1 MKPRLLYP
9 DRDLDLDAEAPANAD
24 DLTRDLGLDT
34 LFGAMADGDEFLY
47 RTCEHT
53 VLATVD
59 DPDVIV
65 YRQRVLRD
73 CLAHPEPAREI
84 YDIAVEAIKGEKTI
98 YRGIFFDRYPE
109 PTLHRSIEALEF
121 FVGILKRL
129 RQMAEHHLGYFESD
143 GLRTLL
149 RQLVRELDDAYL
161 DEIGEHLRR
170 LRFRKGVLISAEL
183 GKGHKGRNYV
193 LRKPNDRGPGWLN
206 ALTGKSPESYSFRI
220 ADRDEAG
227 SRALAE
233 LRGRGIDLAAN
244 SLARS
249 ADHITSYF
257 TLLRGELGFY
267 MGCLNLHAALAAKG
281 RPTCFPVP
289 TPSAP
294 AALRFRDL
302 YDLNLGLR
310 LDNEVVGN
318 DADATDRSLIMITGA
333 NQGGKS
339 TFLRSVGLA
348 QLLMQA
354 GMFTPA
360 TSYTANVASGLY
372 THYRR
377 EEDATMNS
385 GKFDEE
391 LNRMSQIAEEIRP
404 HAMVLFN
411 ESFAA
416 TNEREGSEIARQIIR
431 ALRERDIKVVFV
443 THLYDL
449 AHSLHRNGDDSTALF
464 LRAERESDGRRTFRL
479 VTGEPLP
486 TSYGPDLY
494 HRIFGSPERATV
506 GSRGRHTG

>member
-1 MKPRLLYP
+1 MKPRLLHP
-9 DRDLDLDAEAPANAD
+9 DRDLDIDAEPPANAA

-34 LFGAMADGDEFLY
+34 LFAAMAAGDEFLY
-47 RTCEHT
+47 RACEHT
-53 VLATVD
+53 VLATVG
-59 DPDVIV
+59 DPGVIV
-65 YRQRVLRD
+65 YRQRVLKD
-73 CLAHPEPAREI
+73 CLAHPDLAREI

-121 FVGILKRL
+121 FVGILRRL
-129 RQMAEHHLGYFESD
+129 RQLSEHHVGHVESE

-149 RQLVRELDDAYL
+149 RGLIHELDDTYL

-170 LRFRKGVLISAEL
+170 LRFRGGVLTGAEL

-193 LRKPNDRGPGWLN
+193 LRRPNDRGPGWLN
-206 ALTGKSPESYSFRI
+206 ALTGNRPESYSFRI

-227 SRALAE
+227 GRALAE

-244 SLARS
+244 SLAQS
-249 ADHITSYF
+249 ADHITGYF
-257 TLLRGELGFY
+257 TLLRWELGFY
-267 MGCLNLHAALAAKG
+267 LGCLNLHAALADKD

-289 TPSAP
+289 TPATP
-294 AALRFRDL
+294 AVLRFRDL
-302 YDLNLGLR
+302 YDLNLALR
-310 LDNEVVGN
+310 LDTPVVGN
-318 DADATDRSLIMITGA
+318 EADATDRSLIMITGA

-339 TFLRSVGLA
+339 TFLRAVGLA

-354 GMFTPA
+354 GVFVPA
-360 TSYTANVASGLY
+360 TSYTANVAARIY
-372 THYRR
+372 THYKR
-377 EEDATMNS
+377 EEDAAMNS

-391 LNRMSQIAEEIRP
+391 LNRMSRIADEIRP
-404 HAMVLFN
+404 HSLILFN

-416 TNEREGSEIARQIIR
+416 TNEREGSEIARQVIR

-449 AHSLHRNGDDSTALF
+449 AHSLHRTGDPTALF
-464 LRAERESDGRRTFRL
+464 LRAEREADSRRTFRL
-479 VTGEPLP
+479 TEGEPLP

-494 HRIFGSPERATV
+494 QQIFGPTRQV
-506 GSRGRHTG
+506 R

>member
-9 DRDLDLDAEAPANAD
+9 DRDLDIDAEPPPNAA
-24 DLTRDLGLDT
+24 DLSRDLGLDT
-34 LFGAMADGDEFLY
+34 LFAAMAGGDEFLH

-53 VLATVD
+53 VLASVD

-65 YRQRVLRD
+65 YRQRVLTD
-73 CLAHPEPAREI
+73 CLAHPELAREM

-121 FVGILKRL
+121 FVGILRRL
-129 RQMAEHHLGYFESD
+129 RQMAEHHLGHFESD

-149 RQLVRELDDAYL
+149 RQLTHELDEAYL

-206 ALTGKSPESYSFRI
+206 ALTGKNPESYSFRI

-244 SLARS
+244 SLAQS

-257 TLLRGELGFY
+257 TLLRWELGFY

-281 RPTCFPVP
+281 RPACFPVP
-289 TPSAP
+289 TPATPPSAP
-294 AALRFRDL
+294 AVLRFRGL

-310 LDNEVVGN
+310 LDTEVVGN
-318 DADATDRSLIMITGA
+318 DADATGRSLIMITGA

-360 TSYTANVASGLY
+360 SSYTSNVASGLY

-391 LNRMSQIAEEIRP
+391 LSRMSLIADQIRP
-404 HAMVLFN
+404 HSMVLFN

-431 ALRERDIKVVFV
+431 ALRERDVKVVFV

-449 AHSLHRNGDDSTALF
+449 AHSLHRRGDTTALF
-464 LRAERESDGRRTFRL
+464 LRAEREADGRRTFRL
-479 VTGEPLP
+479 VAGEPLP

-494 HRIFGSPERATV
+494 RQIFGPEESVPARRAL
-506 GSRGRHTG
+506 S